1 MIKRYRP
8 GRDGQH
14 GQKAEKKLSKRL
26 DARLTKGSGA
36 SHRTDKADMVRGEFR
51 IESKATEKDTYRVGY
66 ETLCKV
72 AQEAAEQGEV
82 PALAIQFVRADG
94 ALRATGGWV
103 CIPEYVFKELTE

>member
-8 GRDGQH
+8 GKDGQH
-14 GQKAEKKLSKRL
+14 GQKAEKRLSKRL

-36 SHRTDKADMVRGEFR
+36 SHRGDKADMTRGEFR
-51 IESKATEKDTYRVGY
+51 IESKATEKDTYRISY

-94 ALRATGGWV
+94 TVRTTGGWV
-103 CIPEYVFKELTE
+103 LVREGTFKELIE